1 MSGQVALAGLALGEE
16 DTHGSVRADPRTEG
30 LAGHEVPLPE
40 PSSTRTTLLTVFQ
53 PVEVCLWKSA
63 ILPPKDCAAVIRIR
77 NLCEA
82 TFASVTAGRTW
93 TVSAGLS
100 VLFAFAWYTV
110 FDAGFTVALH
120 VPWAVDVT
128 VRGDCCAWPV
138 THAWPETCTF
148 IDFAGETAPES
159 FTLDP

>member
-1 MSGQVALAGLALGEE
+1 M
-16 DTHGSVRADPRTEG
+16 
-30 LAGHEVPLPE
+30 
-40 PSSTRTTLLTVFQ
+40 TVFQ

-63 ILPPKDCAAVIRIR
+63 ILPPKDCAAVIRVR

-110 FDAGFTVALH
+110 FDAGVTVALH
-120 VPWAVDVT
+120 APCAVDVT
-128 VRGDCCAWPV
+128 VRRDCCVCACDARLARDLHLHRFLRARRRPRASRS
-138 THAWPETCTF
+138 TRR
-148 IDFAGETAPES
+148 
-159 FTLDP
+159 